1 MLYNRRVAKAAQEG
15 LIRLECRAIM
25 LYKSKQSD
33 IQVSIACSWGS
44 CERLFLFCTILSK
57 SPGFSPCQQDLFEQ
71 TFITPLLFLHNVF
84 FLLLLNIKTITIN
97 VSNCSHLCPAT
108 KNQFIF
114 LLKDGPVE
122 PCLTSERLMVQV
134 KLKTLIPFAV
144 VSGRASVEKRAALTA
159 GTTPCHK
166 RRGSSGFYLFMF

>member
-1 MLYNRRVAKAAQEG
+1 MKPFPHFALRCLFFCSSLTPWKHGSNSDCDYSQFHLWLTHCLDMLYNRRVAKAAQEG
-15 LIRLECRAIM
+15 LILLECRAIM

-44 CERLFLFCTILSK
+44 CERLFLFCTMLSK
-57 SPGFSPCQQDLFEQ
+57 SPGFSPCQQGLFEQ

-97 VSNCSHLCPAT
+97 GSPIVHNVAAT

-114 LLKDGPVE
+114 LLKAP
-122 PCLTSERLMVQV
+122 
-134 KLKTLIPFAV
+134 
-144 VSGRASVEKRAALTA
+144 
-159 GTTPCHK
+159 
-166 RRGSSGFYLFMF
+166 

>member
-1 MLYNRRVAKAAQEG
+1 MLYNRRVAKASQEG
-15 LIRLECRAIM
+15 LILLECRAIM

-71 TFITPLLFLHNVF
+71 TFITPLLFLRNVF
-84 FLLLLNIKTITIN
+84 F
-97 VSNCSHLCPAT
+97 
-108 KNQFIF
+108 FIF
-114 LLKDGPVE
+114 LLKYGPVE
-122 PCLTSERLMVQV
+122 PCLTSERLMVQF

-144 VSGRASVEKRAALTA
+144 VSGRASVEKCAALTA